1 MAIAEKDGAET
12 GASRRG
18 VFEFTT
24 IAPDARRQLDQL
36 AFDIESTQREI
47 SQQDRRI
54 IIALQK
60 GQDTTNAEN
69 EAEILRIILE
79 DMKAMR
85 RRILQGI
92 GGLERNECGA
102 QGKTPIEPRYQPR
115 RSQCSR

>member
-18 VFEFTT
+18 VFEFTM

-47 SQQDRRI
+47 SQQDWRI

-60 GQDTTNAEN
+60 WQDTTNAEN
-69 EAEILRIILE
+69 EAVVLRIILE
-79 DMKAMR
+79 DMKFMR
-85 RRILQGI
+85 ARILQGI
-92 GGLERNECGA
+92 SGVEPEECSA
-102 QGKTPIEPRYQPR
+102 QGKTPIEPRHQPR
-115 RSQCSR
+115 RSQCSP

>member
-18 VFEFTT
+18 VFEFTM

-69 EAEILRIILE
+69 EAVVLRIILE
-79 DMKAMR
+79 DMKSMR
-85 RRILQGI
+85 ARILQGI
-92 GGLERNECGA
+92 SGVEPEECGA
-102 QGKTPIEPRYQPR
+102 QGKTPIEPRHQPR
-115 RSQCSR
+115 RSQCSP